1 MCSYDPKLTINT
13 DEANEPT
20 VQSLTSKLIGV
31 FEKVLG
37 PPEDQL
43 EDETR
48 QVVQRI
54 VQSLFKAKPELFQ
67 GHEQVLQ
74 LAGAA

>member
-1 MCSYDPKLTINT
+1 M
-13 DEANEPT
+13 
-20 VQSLTSKLIGV
+20 V
-31 FEKVLG
+31 FEKVLS
-37 PPEDQL
+37 PQPEDQL
-43 EDETR
+43 KDETR
-48 QVVQRI
+48 QLVNNI

>member
-1 MCSYDPKLTINT
+1 MLIFST

-20 VQSLTSKLIGV
+20 VQSLTPKLIGV
-31 FEKVLG
+31 FEKVLS

-43 EDETR
+43 TDDTR

-54 VQSLFKAKPELFQ
+54 VQSLYKAKPELFQ
-67 GHEQVLQ
+67 GHEQVLK
-74 LAGAA
+74 LAGSA

>member
-1 MCSYDPKLTINT
+1 MGL

-31 FEKVLG
+31 FEKVLS
-37 PPEDQL
+37 PPEEQL
-43 EDETR
+43 TDESR
-48 QVVQRI
+48 PIVQRI
-54 VQSLFKAKPELFQ
+54 VQSLFKAKPDLFQ
-67 GHEQVLQ
+67 GHEQVLK